1 MQRFFNSKEIADAYV
16 KYRPTY
22 PKELAKQVMQ
32 YRTENAAETKTLD
45 LLIDV
50 GCGSGQACTLFQ
62 PYFKKILAIDVS
74 EEQIKQ
80 AIKHNK
86 HENISYQIGSAEKI
100 PADDESVDM
109 VIAGMAAHW
118 FNLPEFFKE
127 VERVLKPQGCLAM
140 FGYILSDLHPIS
152 FKNGHLAKR
161 SAKLF
166 YDTLKKVLPEYD
178 QKAQH
183 SVLEAFEGYHDTYKA
198 IPFHTKKRVDDHYLT
213 FQCSFNDCKGWIKST
228 DCYENYMKKEMKE
241 LKKTSS
247 NITQEEIDNVDLA
260 LEFVEKLKSMW
271 NLENVTDKDQKI
283 LKATHNNY
291 TLLARP

>member
-1 MQRFFNSKEIADAYV
+1 MQRFYNSKEIADAYV

-50 GCGSGQACTLFQ
+50 RCGSGQACTLFQ

-100 PADDESVDM
+100 PADNESVDM
-109 VIAGMAAHW
+109 VIAGAAAHW

-127 VERVLKPQGCLAM
+127 VERVLKPQGCLAILE
-140 FGYILSDLHPIS
+140 YNLSDLHPIS
-152 FKNGHLAKR
+152 FENDHLAKR
-161 SAKLF
+161 SVKLF

-178 QKAQH
+178 QRAQH
-183 SVLEAFEGYHDTYKA
+183 SLLESLEGYHNVYKA
-198 IPFHTKKRVDDHYLT
+198 IPFYTKKRVDDLYLT
-213 FQCSFNDCKGWIKST
+213 FQYSFNDCEGWIKST
-228 DCYENYMKKEMKE
+228 DCYENYMKKKMEE

-271 NLENVTDKDQKI
+271 NLQGITNKDQKI
-283 LKATHNNY
+283 FTATFSY
-291 TLLARP
+291 FTLLARP